1 MVIDT
6 IQENIIIMAVME
18 DAISELLSIL
28 SIVGDF
34 NLNEAIHTG
43 QGYVHCS
50 IYEQVIIMLQ
60 TNIQPLACFKI
71 HFNSRLALF
80 KAGWPVLKRS
90 SNICALHC
98 QKSSTNGGHRG

>member
-43 QGYVHCS
+43 QGYVQC
-50 IYEQVIIMLQ
+50 
-60 TNIQPLACFKI
+60 
-71 HFNSRLALF
+71 
-80 KAGWPVLKRS
+80 
-90 SNICALHC
+90 
-98 QKSSTNGGHRG
+98 